1 MVANIDKKDLLNKYF
16 PGITEFREVQEPT
29 IDALIEGQNVLCLM
43 PTGGGKSLIY
53 QIAGLAME
61 KTTLVISPLVAL
73 MNQQCEQL
81 VAKGISAINFS
92 GMDYRKQFRLISG
105 MAHESLP
112 CFLFSSPERISNDG
126 YLEYVLKLRSDDI
139 GLVVIDE
146 VHCVSQWGEGFRP
159 AYRNIPLALNRIFGE
174 NWPRVLCLTAT
185 LNDKQQKQIQKEF
198 RITKLI
204 KGENLWRDNLHLEIL
219 NLKDGKDETK
229 DSELE
234 RIIES
239 HPGEKILVF
248 AHRKYGN
255 KGTTRTLA
263 EKYQDVYDGVASFDS
278 GMSDS
283 DKAAVMQGF
292 IDGTVKIVF
301 ATSAFG
307 MGVDI
312 EDIRVVVNYLI
323 SETVEQYYQEVGRG
337 GRDGK
342 EAYGYLLYTNQSKRG
357 RRMLLNASLCT
368 EKNIRDEW
376 EARKLENGQEF
387 NHVDYFDGMTEEQRT
402 AFSLLMDYGV
412 ISVISKGVQ
421 RVNCFE
427 PVTPEGKTFLDGLR
441 NYSKTGL
448 TKIIAKKSGKNIN
461 ALTLDIWRHC
471 VDGDIRLISSP
482 SKAIFYTIKKE
493 LTDDIV
499 DQILSDQSQKKE
511 LRVKAFEHFTE
522 GIEAGKTAEE
532 LVKEALDI

>member
-1 MVANIDKKDLLNKYF
+1 MEKRELLKKYF
-16 PGITEFREVQEPT
+16 PKIDDFREVQEPT
-29 IDALIEGQNVLCLM
+29 IDALLDGDNVLCLM

-53 QIAGLAME
+53 QIAGLATG
-61 KTTLVISPLVAL
+61 KSTLVISPLVAL

-81 VAKGISAINFS
+81 AQKGISAINFS
-92 GMDYRKQFRLISG
+92 GMDYRKQFRVITG
-105 MAHESLP
+105 MAHQPLP
-112 CFLFSSPERISNDG
+112 RFLFSSPERISNDG
-126 YLEYVLKLRSDDI
+126 YLEYVLKLRSEDI
-139 GLVVIDE
+139 GLVVVDE

-174 NWPRVLCLTAT
+174 KWPRVLCLTAT
-185 LNDKQQKQIQKEF
+185 LNDKQQDQVQQEF

-204 KGENLWRDNLHLEIL
+204 KGEKLWRENLHLEIR

-234 RIIES
+234 KIIEN

-263 EKYQDVYDGVASFDS
+263 EKYKDVYDGVASFDS
-278 GMSDS
+278 GMNDS

-342 EAYGYLLYTNQSKRG
+342 DAYGYLLYTNQSKRG
-357 RRMLLNASLCT
+357 RRMLLNATLCT

-376 EARKLENGQEF
+376 DARKLDNGQEF

-421 RVNCFE
+421 RINCFE
-427 PVTPEGKTFLDGLR
+427 AVTPEGSAFLDEL
-441 NYSKTGL
+441 NKYSKRGL
-448 TKIIAKKSGKNIN
+448 VKIIAKKSGKNIN
-461 ALTLDIWRHC
+461 ALTIDIWKHC
-471 VDGDIRLISSP
+471 VDGDLRLISSP
-482 SKAIFYTIKKE
+482 SKAIFYTIQKE

-499 DQILSDQSQKKE
+499 EQIIADQTEKKE
-511 LRVKAFEHFTE
+511 LRVKAFEHFAE
-522 GIEAGKTAEE
+522 GIEAGKTAEQ